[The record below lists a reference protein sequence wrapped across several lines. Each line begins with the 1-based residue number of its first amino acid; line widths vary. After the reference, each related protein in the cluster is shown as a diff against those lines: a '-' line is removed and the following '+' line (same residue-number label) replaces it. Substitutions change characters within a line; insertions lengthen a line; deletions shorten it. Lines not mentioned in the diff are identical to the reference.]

1 MLLAAGSGTRIGR
14 RAKALMDLGGV
25 PMFLHAY
32 RSLASWPDLDGVVV
46 LVPESSIEAVSACL
60 DSEHA
65 SARTVIAAGGDTRQA
80 SVRRGLE
87 VLPQAADSI
96 MCHDAARP
104 FASPSLVA
112 RVMIRL
118 LGGGAPDVD
127 GVVPI
132 LSSADTVKRVRD
144 GVVVETIPREELGLV
159 QTPQAFRRA
168 ALEDA
173 HARAEGPGL
182 VGTDD
187 AMLLEAAGYR
197 VGVVIGEEANFKITT
212 QADLRRAEDILARQ
226 SPA

>member
-1 MLLAAGSGTRIGR
+1 MGR
-14 RAKALMDLGGV
+14 RAKALLDLGGF
-25 PMFLHAY
+25 PMFIHAY
-32 RSLASWPDLDGVVV
+32 RSLAAWPDLAGVVI
-46 LVPESSIEAVSACL
+46 LVPEANVEAASSCL
-60 DSEHA
+60 ESELA
-65 SARTVIAAGGDTRQA
+65 SARTVIAAGGETRQA

-87 VLPQAADSI
+87 VLPQAADSVL
-96 MCHDAARP
+96 CHDAARP

-112 RVMIRL
+112 RVMTRL
-118 LGGGAPDVD
+118 LRPGEPQVD

-144 GVVVETIPREELGLV
+144 GLVVETIPREELGLV

-173 HARAEGPGL
+173 HARAAGSGL

-197 VGVVIGEEANFKITT
+197 VGVVVGEEANFKITT
-212 QADLRRAEDILARQ
+212 PADLEIARAMLAHQ
-226 SPA
+226 ATQVGG